1 MEVPGTSSEDDVA
14 IMFEQDRF
22 IVRLQQRVVRE
33 DNILVCFLAGSFGA
47 RREDEY
53 SDLDV
58 VLVYAESAARDAA
71 WAERRD
77 FARSVLPYVPAKS
90 FDAAHVRP
98 HFHVALY
105 GNGAK
110 VDYLFITQQELEPN
124 PWHREIRI
132 LKDTAAWGE
141 AHQAAS
147 ARALAPQVRM
157 EAAEM
162 QRLDDRFWVMFWDV
176 YRQLLRGDREKPF
189 PVYLELLYFT
199 LPPLLHALPPE
210 DPAYQGLLR
219 ARYSQDT
226 PVTLEHLREL
236 MNAYVAARSAII
248 RRQNVGFVPDGS
260 FERTLAQTMERRSQS
275 DGHSRLNE

>member
-1 MEVPGTSSEDDVA
+1 
-14 IMFEQDRF
+14 MFEQDRF

-33 DNILVCFLAGSFGA
+33 ETILVCFLGGSFGE
-47 RREDEY
+47 RREDDY

-58 VLVYAESAARDAA
+58 VLVYGDEAARNAA
-71 WAERRD
+71 WAGRRD

-110 VDYLFITQQELEPN
+110 VDYLFTTQTELEPN

-132 LKDTAAWGE
+132 LKDSGGWGE
-141 AHQAAS
+141 THQASS
-147 ARALAPQVRM
+147 ARALAPQLRM

-162 QRLDDRFWVMFWDV
+162 ERIDDRFWVMFWDV

-199 LPPLLHALPPE
+199 LPPLLRALPPE

-219 ARYSQDT
+219 ARYSKDT
-226 PVTLEHLREL
+226 AVTLAHLRDL
-236 MNAYVAARSAII
+236 VDAYTAARAAII
-248 RRQNVGFVPDGS
+248 RRQNVGFMPDGS
-260 FERTLAQTMERRSQS
+260 FERTLQQTMGRRS
-275 DGHSRLNE
+275 

>member
-1 MEVPGTSSEDDVA
+1 
-14 IMFEQDRF
+14 MFEQDRF
-22 IVRLQQRVVRE
+22 IVRLQQRVVQE
-33 DNILVCFLAGSFGA
+33 ESILVCFLAGSFGM
-47 RREDEY
+47 RREDDY

-58 VLVYAESAARDAA
+58 ALVYGDEVARAAA
-71 WAERRD
+71 WKERRA

-90 FDAAHVRP
+90 FDATHVRS

-110 VDYLFITQQELEPN
+110 ADYLFTTQQELQPN

-132 LKDTAAWGE
+132 LKDIGGWGE
-141 AHQAAS
+141 TYQATS
-147 ARALAPQVRM
+147 ARTLAPQTRM

-162 QRLDDRFWVMFWDV
+162 ERIDDRFWVMYWDV

-199 LPPLLHALPPE
+199 LPPLLQALPPE

-219 ARYSQDT
+219 ARYSRDT
-226 PVTLEHLREL
+226 KVTLEHLREL
-236 MNAYVAARSAII
+236 VDAYVAARSAII
-248 RRQNVGFVPDGS
+248 RRQNVGFMPDGS
-260 FERTLAQTMERRSQS
+260 FERTLQQTMGRRS
-275 DGHSRLNE
+275 

>member
-1 MEVPGTSSEDDVA
+1 
-14 IMFEQDRF
+14 MFEQDRF
-22 IVRLQQRVVRE
+22 IVRLQQRVMRE
-33 DNILVCFLAGSFGA
+33 DAILVCFLGGSFGE
-47 RREDEY
+47 RREDDY

-58 VLVYAESAARDAA
+58 VLVYGSEEARSAA
-71 WAERRD
+71 WAQRRD

-110 VDYLFITQQELEPN
+110 VDYLFTTTEELEPN

-132 LKDTAAWGE
+132 LKDSGGWGE
-141 AHQAAS
+141 AHENAS

-162 QRLDDRFWVMFWDV
+162 ERIDDRFWAMFWDV

-199 LPPLLHALPPE
+199 LPPLLRALPPE

-226 PVTLEHLREL
+226 SVTLEHLRQL
-236 MNAYVAARSAII
+236 IDAYVAARSAII
-248 RRQNVGFVPDGS
+248 RRQNVGFMPDGS
-260 FERTLAQTMERRSQS
+260 FERTLRQTMERRT
-275 DGHSRLNE
+275 

>member
-1 MEVPGTSSEDDVA
+1 
-14 IMFEQDRF
+14 MFEQDRF

-33 DNILVCFLAGSFGA
+33 DSIHVCFLAGSFGS
-47 RREDEY
+47 RREDDY

-58 VLVYAESAARDAA
+58 VLVYRDEAGRDVA
-71 WAERRD
+71 WAQRRD

-110 VDYLFITQQELEPN
+110 VDYLFSTEEELEPN
-124 PWHREIRI
+124 SWHREIRI
-132 LKDTAAWGE
+132 LKESRGWGE

-147 ARALAPQVRM
+147 ARILATQTRM

-162 QRLDDRFWVMFWDV
+162 ERIDDRFWVMFWDV

-199 LPPLLHALPPE
+199 LPPLLRALPPE

-219 ARYSQDT
+219 ARYGRDT
-226 PVTLEHLREL
+226 SVTLDHLREL
-236 MNAYVAARSAII
+236 MASYTAARSAII
-248 RRQNVGFVPDGS
+248 RRQNVGFMPDGS
-260 FERTLAQTMERRSQS
+260 FERTLQQTMGRR
-275 DGHSRLNE
+275 G

>member
-1 MEVPGTSSEDDVA
+1 MTV
-14 IMFEQDRF
+14 MFEQDRF
-22 IVRLQQRVVRE
+22 IVRLQQRVVSE
-33 DNILVCFLAGSFGA
+33 QDILVCFLSGSFGA
-47 RREDEY
+47 RREDPF

-58 VLVYAESAARDAA
+58 VLVYAGDDARDAA
-71 WAERRD
+71 WDDRRN

-110 VDYLFITQQELEPN
+110 VDYLFATQQELEPN

-132 LKDTAAWGE
+132 LKDAGGWGE
-141 AHQAAS
+141 AHQSAS

-162 QRLDDRFWVMFWDV
+162 ERLDDRFWVMFWDV

-210 DPAYQGLLR
+210 DPAYRGLLR

-226 PVTLEHLREL
+226 VVTLAHLGEL
-236 MNAYVAARSAII
+236 MGAYVAARSAII
-248 RRQNVGFVPDGS
+248 RRQNVGFMPDGA
-260 FERTLAQTMERRSQS
+260 FERTLAQTMGRRT
-275 DGHSRLNE
+275 